1 MDNVQLPHYNYVGD
15 SVIGNFAHLGA
26 GAIISNLKSTKT
38 EVYIGKEIPT
48 GLRKAGAFIGEH
60 SFSTVLGAGRPDAK
74 DMAVVE
80 ELGVKAA
87 EAVVKAEAEGIPAP
101 IEVEGV
107 PKPYRGYYQPRD
119 RKGNPIDIRKVKPL
133 TNDNCINCGLCA
145 KVCPMGAIDPADVK
159 SVPGICIK
167 CCACEKKCP
176 VQAKYYED
184 PGYLYHKVELEE
196 GYTRRAEPVL
206 FTR

>member
-1 MDNVQLPHYNYVGD
+1 
-15 SVIGNFAHLGA
+15 
-26 GAIISNLKSTKT
+26 
-38 EVYIGKEIPT
+38 
-48 GLRKAGAFIGEH
+48 
-60 SFSTVLGAGRPDAK
+60 
-74 DMAVVE
+74 
-80 ELGVKAA
+80 
-87 EAVVKAEAEGIPAP
+87 
-101 IEVEGV
+101 
-107 PKPYRGYYQPRD
+107 
-119 RKGNPIDIRKVKPL
+119 
-133 TNDNCINCGLCA
+133 
-145 KVCPMGAIDPADVK
+145 MGAIDPADVK